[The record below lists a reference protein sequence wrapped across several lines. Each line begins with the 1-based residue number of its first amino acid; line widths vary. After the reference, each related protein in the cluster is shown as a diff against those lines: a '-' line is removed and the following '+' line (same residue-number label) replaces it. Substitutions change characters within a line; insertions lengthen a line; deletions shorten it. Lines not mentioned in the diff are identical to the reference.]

1 MDFAHFPNYALQHVP
16 CAICRWAK
24 SFTRSFQ
31 HVGFPRFRPVRQLP
45 LRGRLCMSKASPR
58 DFLPPDHPK
67 VSHGKVGVLLLNL
80 GTPEATSY
88 WPMRRYLKEFLS
100 DRRVIEVNRALWWVI
115 LNGIILTSRPG
126 RSGKA
131 YDKIWNHALNES
143 PLKTITRG
151 QCEKLQ
157 AALKDHPDVV
167 VDWAMRYGKP
177 SVKERIDAL
186 QMQGCDRILFAPL
199 YPQYSA
205 ATTATALD
213 KCFEAL
219 QGMRWQPA
227 IRSVPPYYDQPAYI
241 EALAKSLKRHIR
253 NLPWKP
259 DMILASFHGLPLEYL
274 TKGDPYYCHCMK
286 TARLLREKM
295 KLSPEQLQVV
305 FQSRFGRA
313 EWLQP
318 YAQGTVEGLPAKGV
332 KNLVMIM
339 PGFSADCVETLEEV
353 AIGLA
358 ETFKHAGGSNFS
370 AVPCLN
376 DSPASIEMLEVLVRQ
391 ELQGWAG

>member
-1 MDFAHFPNYALQHVP
+1 M
-16 CAICRWAK
+16 K
-24 SFTRSFQ
+24 SSSLEKFQ
-31 HVGFPRFRPVRQLP
+31 
-45 LRGRLCMSKASPR
+45 
-58 DFLPPDHPK
+58 PPDHPK
-67 VSHGKVGVLLLNL
+67 VNKSKIGVLLMNL

-100 DRRVIEVNRALWWVI
+100 DRRVIEVNPVLWWFI
-115 LNGIILTSRPG
+115 LNGVILTFRPQK
-126 RSGKA
+126 SGKA
-131 YDKIWNHALNES
+131 YEKIWNKALNES

-151 QCEKLQ
+151 QCGKLRE
-157 AALKDHPDVV
+157 ALEDRPEII
-167 VDWAMRYGKP
+167 VDWAMRYGQP
-177 SVKERIDAL
+177 PVATRIEAL
-186 QMQGCDRILFAPL
+186 KAQGCERILFVPL

-213 KCFEAL
+213 KCFDAL
-219 QGMRWQPA
+219 RTMRWQPA
-227 IRSVPPYYDQPAYI
+227 TRSLPPYFDHPAYI
-241 EALAKSLKRHIR
+241 EALAKSLKQHLKE
-253 NLPWKP
+253 LPWKP
-259 DMILASFHGLPLEYL
+259 DVILASFHGLPREYL

-295 KLSPEQLQVV
+295 KLPPENLQVV

-318 YAQGTVEGLPAKGV
+318 YAQGTVEGLPAKGI

-353 AIGLA
+353 AIGLD
-358 ETFKHAGGSNFS
+358 ETFKHAGGANFS

-376 DSPASIEMLEVLVRQ
+376 DSTESIDMLEKLVRQ
-391 ELQGWAG
+391 ELQGWLG

>member
-1 MDFAHFPNYALQHVP
+1 MSSDPLQGV
-16 CAICRWAK
+16 
-24 SFTRSFQ
+24 
-31 HVGFPRFRPVRQLP
+31 LP
-45 LRGRLCMSKASPR
+45 LG
-58 DFLPPDHPK
+58 HPK
-67 VSHGKVGVLLLNL
+67 VKKGKLGVLLMNL

-100 DRRVIEVNRALWWVI
+100 DRRVIEVNRALWWVV
-115 LNGIILTSRPG
+115 LNGIILTFRPR

-131 YDKIWNHALNES
+131 YEKIWNHALNES

-151 QCEKLQ
+151 QSEKLQ
-157 AALKDHPDVV
+157 MALKDRPEVI
-167 VDWAMRYGKP
+167 VDWGMRYGLP
-177 SVKERIDAL
+177 SVKECIDAL
-186 QMQGCDRILFAPL
+186 QMQGCDRILFVPL

-219 QGMRWQPA
+219 EGMRWQPST
-227 IRSVPPYYDQPAYI
+227 RTVPPYYDHPAYI
-241 EALAKSLKRHIR
+241 DALAKSLKQHFKS
-253 NLPWKP
+253 LPWKP
-259 DMILASFHGLPLEYL
+259 DVILASFHGLPREYL

-286 TARLLREKM
+286 TTRLLREKM
-295 KLSPEQLQVV
+295 KLPAEQLQVV

-353 AIGLA
+353 AIGLD
-358 ETFKHAGGSNFS
+358 ETFKHAGGVNFS

-376 DSPASIEMLEVLVRQ
+376 DSPLSVDLLEKLVRQ
-391 ELQGWAG
+391 ELQGWSG

>member
-1 MDFAHFPNYALQHVP
+1 MNSVP
-16 CAICRWAK
+16 SNK
-24 SFTRSFQ
+24 
-31 HVGFPRFRPVRQLP
+31 
-45 LRGRLCMSKASPR
+45 
-58 DFLPPDHPK
+58 FLPPGHPNVNK
-67 VSHGKVGVLLLNL
+67 SKIGILLMNL

-100 DRRVIEVNRALWWVI
+100 DQRVIEVNPALWWVI
-115 LNGIILTSRPG
+115 LNGIILTFRPQKSG
-126 RSGKA
+126 RA
-131 YDKIWNHALNES
+131 YEKIWNKRLNES

-151 QCEKLQ
+151 QCERLQ
-157 AALKDHPDVV
+157 EVFKDRPEVI
-167 VDWAMRYGKP
+167 VDWGMRYGMPPAGERLTALKEQGC
-177 SVKERIDAL
+177 ERIL
-186 QMQGCDRILFAPL
+186 LFPL

-213 KCFEAL
+213 KCFDAL
-219 QGMRWQPA
+219 KTMRWQPA
-227 IRSVPPYYDQPAYI
+227 LRSAPPYFDHPAYI
-241 EALAKSLKRHIR
+241 EALVKSLKQHIKG
-253 NLPWKP
+253 LSWKP
-259 DMILASFHGLPLEYL
+259 DLILASFHGLPKEYL

-295 KLSPEQLQVV
+295 KLAPEQLQVV

-318 YAQGTVEGLPAKGV
+318 YSQETVEGLPAKGV

-353 AIGLA
+353 AIGLD
-358 ETFKHAGGSNFS
+358 EVFKHAGGKNFS

-376 DSPASIEMLEVLVRQ
+376 DSQPSIDMLKALVRQ
-391 ELQGWAG
+391 ELQGWID